1 MFPAQESTQ
10 TPDLSADDMVSE
22 GAPIYG
28 TSEEDLEDDSADERD
43 DDTTEAK
50 EDE

>member
-10 TPDLSADDMVSE
+10 TPDLSAD
-22 GAPIYG
+22 
-28 TSEEDLEDDSADERD
+28 ERD